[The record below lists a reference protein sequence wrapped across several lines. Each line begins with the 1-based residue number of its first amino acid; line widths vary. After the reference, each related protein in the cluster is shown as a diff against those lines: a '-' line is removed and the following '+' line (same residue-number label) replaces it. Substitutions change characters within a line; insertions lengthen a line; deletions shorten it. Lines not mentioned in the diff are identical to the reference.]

1 MMQRPM
7 PEARYHPRLRVH
19 AHADVI
25 GAEVVLW
32 RPLEDLS
39 LGGCKL
45 AGPAWEEAGAQVQV
59 VLSFPAIGA
68 SVPLPAVVVRSGA
81 RDLAL
86 RFHGISEEQR
96 QTLRKHMQDSHDA
109 VAAG

>member
-1 MMQRPM
+1 M

-32 RPLEDLS
+32 RPVEDLS

-45 AGPAWEEAGAQVQV
+45 TGPAWEEAGTAVQL

-68 SVPLPAVVVRSGA
+68 SVPVPAVVVRSGA
-81 RDLAL
+81 RDMAL

-109 VAAG
+109 LAAG

>member
-1 MMQRPM
+1 M

-25 GAEVVLW
+25 GVEVVLW

-45 AGPAWEEAGAQVQV
+45 AGPAWEEAGAPVQV

-68 SVPLPAVVVRSGA
+68 SLPLAAVVVRGGA
-81 RDLAL
+81 RDMAL

-96 QTLRKHMQDSHDA
+96 QALRKHMQDSHDA

>member
-1 MMQRPM
+1 M

-19 AHADVI
+19 AHADVV

-45 AGPAWEEAGAQVQV
+45 VGPAWEEPGTALSV
-59 VLSFPAIGA
+59 VLSFPAIAA
-68 SVPLPAVVVRSGA
+68 SLPLAAVVVRGGP
-81 RDLAL
+81 RDMAL
-86 RFHGISEEQR
+86 RFQGITEEQR
-96 QTLRKHMQDSHDA
+96 QALRKHIQDSHDA

>member
-1 MMQRPM
+1 
-7 PEARYHPRLRVH
+7 VH

-39 LGGCKL
+39 LGGCKF
-45 AGPAWEEAGAQVQV
+45 AGPAWEEAGAQV
-59 VLSFPAIGA
+59 SAGA
-68 SVPLPAVVVRSGA
+68 ELPGDRRERAAAGGGGPRGA
-81 RDLAL
+81 RDMAL

-109 VAAG
+109 AAAG

>member
-1 MMQRPM
+1 MV
-7 PEARYHPRLRVH
+7 EARYHPRLRVL

-45 AGPAWEEAGAQVQV
+45 GGPGWEEAGAHVSV
-59 VLSFPAIGA
+59 VLSFPAITA
-68 SVPLPAVVVRSGA
+68 NLPLPAVVVRSGA
-81 RDLAL
+81 RGMAL
-86 RFHGISEEQR
+86 RFHGISEDQR
-96 QTLRKHMQDSHDA
+96 HALRKHIQDSQDA
-109 VAAG
+109 IAAG